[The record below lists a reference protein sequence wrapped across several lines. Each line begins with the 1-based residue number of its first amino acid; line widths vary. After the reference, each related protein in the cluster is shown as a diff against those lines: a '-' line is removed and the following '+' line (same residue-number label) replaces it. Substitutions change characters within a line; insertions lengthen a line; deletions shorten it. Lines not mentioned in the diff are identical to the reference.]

1 MKIIKYVKLDSVDG
15 TPETEVK
22 ARHGKVDPVLI
33 DAEITKQM
41 SGGIMIYTGL
51 TSTECEGVLGVLE
64 VLSEADVE
72 TVIEQLK
79 KDKLDKLD
87 SAYNEIVLT
96 LGEGYPEQ
104 ESASWPIQRD
114 EYLKLRAGGTD
125 TPWIDA
131 VAANTGVT
139 REVFADYIEANAV
152 KFAKSHGC
160 YTGQRHVQRDYILN
174 STIDTVKELVNS
186 RPSFYLPTT

>member
-1 MKIIKYVKLDSVDG
+1 MKIIEYVKLDSLDG
-15 TPETEVK
+15 IPETEMK
-22 ARHGKVDPVLI
+22 TRHGQIDPVPI
-33 DAEITKQM
+33 EVEITKRV
-41 SGGIMIYTGL
+41 SGGVTTYTGMTL
-51 TSTECEGVLGVLE
+51 ATDLDVKGVKVLNETETEAVLE
-64 VLSEADVE
+64 D
-72 TVIEQLK
+72 LK
-79 KDKLDKLD
+79 KSKLAKLDLT
-87 SAYNEIVLT
+87 YNETILT

-131 VAANTGVT
+131 AAANTGVT

-152 KFAKSHGC
+152 KFAKAHGC
-160 YTGQRHVQRDYILN
+160 YTGQRHTQRDYILN

-186 RPSFYLPTT
+186 RPSFYLQEV